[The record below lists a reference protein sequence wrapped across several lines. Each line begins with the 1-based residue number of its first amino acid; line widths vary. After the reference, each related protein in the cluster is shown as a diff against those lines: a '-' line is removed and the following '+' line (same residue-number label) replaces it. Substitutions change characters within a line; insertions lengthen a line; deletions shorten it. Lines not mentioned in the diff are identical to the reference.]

1 MEDLKRIDYKEGMT
15 HKDVREAINANTER
29 ANANFAEVGGNG
41 DVPYVVSL
49 LKLRDEDG
57 NAHLFVGTDRELK
70 DGDYLKI
77 MRCRTSKKSRSESAV
92 NNTLFKKWGIATTSN
107 YVDKGYFQPLGWI
120 DFQKCYFKLIGGGDG
135 ARYRYQFTGPDDEP
149 VLLDR
154 MASNFMQMKN
164 NFGSKRSEVKFSAWT
179 KNEYI
184 YWYEDMRNNDPV
196 GASIPLG
203 VAVLRCEDGSEPGGV
218 YKEISKC
225 HIGGRPY
232 LFRSNIARFDITV
245 DITAWG
251 LDGEGNFVY
260 PLDEGSLINGLG
272 IRIH

>member
-57 NAHLFVGTDRELK
+57 NAHLFVETDRELK

-107 YVDKGYFQPLGWI
+107 YVDKGYFHPLGWI
-120 DFQKCYFKLIGGGDG
+120 DFQKCYFKLIGGG
-135 ARYRYQFTGPDDEP
+135 
-149 VLLDR
+149 
-154 MASNFMQMKN
+154 
-164 NFGSKRSEVKFSAWT
+164 
-179 KNEYI
+179 
-184 YWYEDMRNNDPV
+184 
-196 GASIPLG
+196 
-203 VAVLRCEDGSEPGGV
+203 
-218 YKEISKC
+218 
-225 HIGGRPY
+225 
-232 LFRSNIARFDITV
+232 
-245 DITAWG
+245 
-251 LDGEGNFVY
+251 
-260 PLDEGSLINGLG
+260 
-272 IRIH
+272 